1 MTASKTYPVPDN
13 ILENTH
19 LTQEQYDQMYKR
31 SVEDP
36 EGFWAEYASTLEWY
50 KKPTKTKSIFFN
62 CGDFPER
69 KPLLMAKVS
78 EGLMVP
84 RPLRFSA
91 AIAYEAKK

>member
-1 MTASKTYPVPDN
+1 MALDIRRNTVHRHGFSVYLHGHGSEGTAIVSVHPV
-13 ILENTH
+13 LSE
-19 LTQEQYDQMYKR
+19 
-31 SVEDP
+31 
-36 EGFWAEYASTLEWY
+36 
-50 KKPTKTKSIFFN
+50 KPTKTKSIFFN